1 MSKDAFS
8 LVKSSRTKLSKTA
21 KSAAANKKLTP
32 HDELMQHRVTPET
45 KLPPLEFLFKMNG
58 IECFPL
64 SELVANTGKAKSGK
78 TLFLSIVMAC
88 CMKRNVLGLERIRE
102 APIRVLWYD
111 TEQSA
116 QSTQNILV
124 HRIIPLSHTED
135 NGHTDSTDNTDSLS
149 HTEPTVDGRRES
161 QITENTEITESNS
174 NTNLTNPT
182 NKEISN
188 SVILDPEKKDS
199 LDSCNSCSEENSS
212 VPYVQSVV
220 ENLND
225 QFFVFN
231 VRGIGWEKRRELLT
245 VAISEIE
252 PDLVIVDGIKD
263 LITDINDGTQAT
275 MVVEDQMGLAQ
286 TYNCCIVD
294 VLHQNKSD
302 TDRNMRG
309 WIGTELAN
317 KAFEAWACSIVPNTE
332 TFKVEHVMSRMR
344 RCQDNLYYQLDDAA
358 LPISCEKPDE
368 QPREPNG
375 RFASKK
381 KPEEKPK
388 PKYDI
393 DWGNL
398 NREYI
403 LQNDIEEPLPPEEIP
418 WDLVKLFTDA
428 MEGCAFKRYNQ
439 LMAIA
444 MRIAG
449 IDDSKYY
456 YFLIDCAKEQH
467 IIVPGKDGYN
477 QQGFFL
483 NSAEQRQRILAYE
496 EEQRRKAKE
505 PVQSSLPFPETD
517 TDDAPPY

>member
-1 MSKDAFS
+1 M
-8 LVKSSRTKLSKTA
+8 
-21 KSAAANKKLTP
+21 KK
-32 HDELMQHRVTPET
+32 
-45 KLPPLEFLFKMNG
+45 
-58 IECFPL
+58 
-64 SELVANTGKAKSGK
+64 
-78 TLFLSIVMAC
+78 
-88 CMKRNVLGLERIRE
+88 NVLGLERIRE
-102 APIRVLWYD
+102 DPIRVLWYD

-124 HRIIPLSHTED
+124 HRILPLSL
-135 NGHTDSTDNTDSLS
+135 TDNADTSSICHLTSDINDS
-149 HTEPTVDGRRES
+149 
-161 QITENTEITESNS
+161 
-174 NTNLTNPT
+174 
-182 NKEISN
+182 
-188 SVILDPEKKDS
+188 
-199 LDSCNSCSEENSS
+199 
-212 VPYVQSVV
+212 
-220 ENLND
+220 
-225 QFFVFN
+225 FFVFN

-245 VAISEIE
+245 VAISEIQ

-358 LPISCEKPDE
+358 LPVTCEKPDE

-393 DWGNL
+393 NWGNL
-398 NREYI
+398 NRDYI
-403 LQNDIEEPLPPEEIP
+403 LKNDIEEPLPPEEIP
-418 WDLVKLFTDA
+418 WDLAKLFTDA

-449 IDDSKYY
+449 IEDSKYY

-467 IIVPGKDGYN
+467 IIAPGKDGYN

-483 NSAEQRQRILAYE
+483 NSVEQRQRILAYE
-496 EEQRRKAKE
+496 EEQRRKAME
-505 PVQSSLPFPETD
+505 PVQSSLPFPESD
-517 TDDAPPY
+517 NDDAPPY

>member
-1 MSKDAFS
+1 MSSDTFS
-8 LVKSSRTKLSKTA
+8 LVRSSQAKLSQTA
-21 KSAAANKKLTP
+21 KAAKKLSP

-58 IECFPL
+58 TECFPL
-64 SELVANTGKAKSGK
+64 SELVATTGKAKSGK

-88 CMKRNVLGLERIRE
+88 CLKRNVLGLERIRE

-116 QSTQNILV
+116 QSTQQILV
-124 HRIIPLSHTED
+124 NRIIPLA
-135 NGHTDSTDNTDSLS
+135 HTDSSLS
-149 HTEPTVDGRRES
+149 PA
-161 QITENTEITESNS
+161 EINEI
-174 NTNLTNPT
+174 
-182 NKEISN
+182 KEIS
-188 SVILDPEKKDS
+188 P
-199 LDSCNSCSEENSS
+199 SEIATRSQIS
-212 VPYVQSVV
+212 AVSAISAGPS
-220 ENLND
+220 LND

-231 VRGIGWEKRRELLT
+231 VRGIGWEKRCELLT
-245 VAISEIE
+245 VAISEIK

-286 TYNCCIVD
+286 TYNCSIVD

-309 WIGTELAN
+309 WIGTELTN

-358 LPISCEKPDE
+358 LPVSCEKPDE

-381 KPEEKPK
+381 KPEEQPQAKPSFK
-388 PKYDI
+388 V
-393 DWGNL
+393 DWGKL
-398 NREYI
+398 NRDYI
-403 LQNDIEEPLPPEEIP
+403 LKNDIEEPLPPEEIP
-418 WDLVKLFTDA
+418 WDLAKLFTDA
-428 MEGCAFKRYNQ
+428 MEGCSFKRFNQ
-439 LMAIA
+439 LMAVV
-444 MRIAG
+444 MRITG
-449 IDDSKYY
+449 IEDNKYY
-456 YFLIDCAKEQH
+456 YYLLDCAKEQH
-467 IIVPGKDGYN
+467 IIAPGKDGYN

-483 NSAEQRQRILAYE
+483 NSVEQRQRILAYE
-496 EEQRRKAKE
+496 EEQRRKAME
-505 PVQSSLPFPETD
+505 PVQSSLDFD
-517 TDDAPPY
+517 ASSDDAPSF

>member
-1 MSKDAFS
+1 MSNDAFS
-8 LVKSSRTKLSKTA
+8 LVRSSQANLCQTAKAAKKLS
-21 KSAAANKKLTP
+21 P

-58 IECFPL
+58 TECFPL

-124 HRIIPLSHTED
+124 HRIIPLSEANTDHS
-135 NGHTDSTDNTDSLS
+135 DSTD
-149 HTEPTVDGRRES
+149 
-161 QITENTEITESNS
+161 
-174 NTNLTNPT
+174 
-182 NKEISN
+182 
-188 SVILDPEKKDS
+188 KDS
-199 LDSCNSCSEENSS
+199 LDSCVPLVASEHSSSACSEKTS
-212 VPYVQSVV
+212 VQSVKSVV

-245 VAISEIE
+245 LAISEVK

-302 TDRNMRG
+302 ADRNMRG
-309 WIGTELAN
+309 WIGTELTN

-358 LPISCEKPDE
+358 LPVSCEKPDE

-381 KPEEKPK
+381 KPEEQPQAKPSFK
-388 PKYDI
+388 V
-393 DWGNL
+393 DWGKL
-398 NREYI
+398 NRDYI
-403 LQNDIEEPLPPEEIP
+403 LKNDIEEPLPPEEIP
-418 WDLVKLFTDA
+418 WDLAKLFTDA
-428 MEGCAFKRYNQ
+428 MEGCSFKRFNQ
-439 LMAIA
+439 LMAVA
-444 MRIAG
+444 MNVAG
-449 IDDSKYY
+449 IEDRKYY
-456 YFLIDCAKEQH
+456 YYLIERAKEQH
-467 IIVPGKDGYN
+467 IIAPGKDGYN

-496 EEQRRKAKE
+496 EEQRRKAME
-505 PVQSSLPFPETD
+505 PVQSSLPFPESD

>member
-1 MSKDAFS
+1 MSNDAFS
-8 LVKSSRTKLSKTA
+8 LVRSSQAKLSQTA
-21 KSAAANKKLTP
+21 KTAAANKKLTP

-58 IECFPL
+58 TECFPL

-102 APIRVLWYD
+102 TPIRVLWYD

-124 HRIIPLSHTED
+124 HRIIPLSHQELENSRID
-135 NGHTDSTDNTDSLS
+135 VSTS
-149 HTEPTVDGRRES
+149 
-161 QITENTEITESNS
+161 
-174 NTNLTNPT
+174 
-182 NKEISN
+182 
-188 SVILDPEKKDS
+188 KDS
-199 LDSCNSCSEENSS
+199 EDSKEPAIKDNSCSINGNSCS
-212 VPYVQSVV
+212 D
-220 ENLND
+220 LND

-245 VAISEIE
+245 VAISEIQ

-302 TDRNMRG
+302 ADRNMRG
-309 WIGTELAN
+309 WIGTELTN

-344 RCQDNLYYQLDDAA
+344 RCQENLYYQLDDAS
-358 LPISCEKPDE
+358 LPAACEKPDE

-375 RFASKK
+375 RYASKK
-381 KPEEKPK
+381 KPEEQEKPAK

-393 DWGNL
+393 DWGKL
-398 NREYI
+398 NRDYI
-403 LQNDIEEPLPPEEIP
+403 LQNDIEEPLPPEQIP
-418 WDLVKLFTDA
+418 WDLVKLFTDS
-428 MEGCAFKRYNQ
+428 MEGWSFKRFNQ
-439 LMAIA
+439 LMAVA

-449 IDDSKYY
+449 IEDRKYY
-456 YFLIDCAKEQH
+456 YHLVDRAVEQH
-467 IIVPGKDGYN
+467 IIAPGKDAYN

-483 NSAEQRQRILAYE
+483 NTVEQRQRILAYE
-496 EEQRRKAKE
+496 EEQRRKAME
-505 PVQSSLPFPETD
+505 PVQSSLPFPESD
-517 TDDAPPY
+517 SDDAPPY

>member
-1 MSKDAFS
+1 MSNDAFS
-8 LVKSSRTKLSKTA
+8 LVRSSQAKLSQT
-21 KSAAANKKLTP
+21 AAANKKLTP

-58 IECFPL
+58 TECFPL

-116 QSTQNILV
+116 QSTQNILC
-124 HRIIPLSHTED
+124 HRIIPLSET
-135 NGHTDSTDNTDSLS
+135 
-149 HTEPTVDGRRES
+149 
-161 QITENTEITESNS
+161 

-199 LDSCNSCSEENSS
+199 SDSCNSCSEENSS

-245 VAISEIE
+245 LAISEVK

-309 WIGTELAN
+309 WIGTELTN

-483 NSAEQRQRILAYE
+483 NSAEQRQRILTYE

>member
-1 MSKDAFS
+1 MSNDAFS
-8 LVKSSRTKLSKTA
+8 FVRSSQAKLSQT
-21 KSAAANKKLTP
+21 AAANKKLTP

-58 IECFPL
+58 TECFPL

-124 HRIIPLSHTED
+124 HRIIPLA
-135 NGHTDSTDNTDSLS
+135 HTDSSLS
-149 HTEPTVDGRRES
+149 PAEIKEIAEMSPSENATRS
-161 QITENTEITESNS
+161 QISA
-174 NTNLTNPT
+174 
-182 NKEISN
+182 ISAI
-188 SVILDPEKKDS
+188 SAGPS
-199 LDSCNSCSEENSS
+199 
-212 VPYVQSVV
+212 
-220 ENLND
+220 LND

-245 VAISEIE
+245 LAISEVK

-309 WIGTELAN
+309 WIGTELTN

-358 LPISCEKPDE
+358 LPVSCEKPDE

-381 KPEEKPK
+381 KPEEQQQAKPSFK
-388 PKYDI
+388 V
-393 DWGNL
+393 DWGKL
-398 NREYI
+398 NRDYI
-403 LQNDIEEPLPPEEIP
+403 LKNDIEEPLPPEEIP
-418 WDLVKLFTDA
+418 WDLAKLFTDA
-428 MEGCAFKRYNQ
+428 MEGCSFKRFNQ
-439 LMAIA
+439 LMAVA
-444 MRIAG
+444 MNVAG
-449 IDDSKYY
+449 IEDRKYY
-456 YFLIDCAKEQH
+456 YYLIERAKEQH
-467 IIVPGKDGYN
+467 IIAPGKDGYN

-496 EEQRRKAKE
+496 EEQRRKAME
-505 PVQSSLPFPETD
+505 PVQSSLPFPESD
-517 TDDAPPY
+517 TDDAAPY

>member
-1 MSKDAFS
+1 MSNDAFS
-8 LVKSSRTKLSKTA
+8 FVRSSQAKLSQT
-21 KSAAANKKLTP
+21 AAANKKLTP

-58 IECFPL
+58 TECFPL

-124 HRIIPLSHTED
+124 HRIIPLA
-135 NGHTDSTDNTDSLS
+135 HTDSSLS
-149 HTEPTVDGRRES
+149 PAEIKEIAEMSPSENATRS
-161 QITENTEITESNS
+161 QISA
-174 NTNLTNPT
+174 
-182 NKEISN
+182 ISAI
-188 SVILDPEKKDS
+188 SAGPS
-199 LDSCNSCSEENSS
+199 
-212 VPYVQSVV
+212 
-220 ENLND
+220 LND

-245 VAISEIE
+245 LAISEVK

-309 WIGTELAN
+309 WIGTELTN

-358 LPISCEKPDE
+358 LPVSCEKPDE

-381 KPEEKPK
+381 KPEEQQQAKPSFK
-388 PKYDI
+388 V
-393 DWGNL
+393 DWGKL
-398 NREYI
+398 NRDYI
-403 LQNDIEEPLPPEEIP
+403 LKNDIEEPLPPEEIP
-418 WDLVKLFTDA
+418 WDLAKLFTDA
-428 MEGCAFKRYNQ
+428 MEGCSFKRFNQ
-439 LMAIA
+439 LMAVA
-444 MRIAG
+444 MNVAG
-449 IDDSKYY
+449 IEDRKYY
-456 YFLIDCAKEQH
+456 YYLIERAKEQH
-467 IIVPGKDGYN
+467 IIAPGKDGYN

-483 NSAEQRQRILAYE
+483 NSAEQRQHILAYE
-496 EEQRRKAKE
+496 EEQRRKAME
-505 PVQSSLPFPETD
+505 PVQSSLPFPESD
-517 TDDAPPY
+517 TDDAAPY

>member
-1 MSKDAFS
+1 MSEKLTSIHQELKPIDETMPKDDAFD
-8 LVKSSRTKLSKTA
+8 LVRSSQAKLCQAA
-21 KSAAANKKLTP
+21 KSATAKKLTP
-32 HDELMQHRVTPET
+32 RDELLQHRVTPET
-45 KLPPLEFLFKMNG
+45 VLPPLEFLFKMNG
-58 IECFPL
+58 TECFPL

-88 CMKRNVLGLERIRE
+88 CLKKNVLGLERIRE
-102 APIRVLWYD
+102 TPIRVLWYD

-124 HRIIPLSHTED
+124 HRIIPLSHQELENSRID
-135 NGHTDSTDNTDSLS
+135 VSTS
-149 HTEPTVDGRRES
+149 
-161 QITENTEITESNS
+161 
-174 NTNLTNPT
+174 
-182 NKEISN
+182 
-188 SVILDPEKKDS
+188 KDS
-199 LDSCNSCSEENSS
+199 EDSKEPAINDNSCSINGNSCS
-212 VPYVQSVV
+212 D
-220 ENLND
+220 LND

-245 VAISEIE
+245 VAISEIQ

-309 WIGTELAN
+309 WIGTELTN

-344 RCQDNLYYQLDDAA
+344 RSQENLYYQLDDAA
-358 LPISCEKPDE
+358 LPVCCEKPDE

-381 KPEEKPK
+381 RPEELQQAKPSFK
-388 PKYDI
+388 V
-393 DWGNL
+393 DWGQL
-398 NREYI
+398 NRDYI
-403 LQNDIEEPLPPEEIP
+403 LKNDIEEPLPPEEIP
-418 WDLVKLFTDA
+418 WDLAKLFTDA
-428 MEGCAFKRYNQ
+428 MEGCSFKRFNQ
-439 LMAIA
+439 LMAVA
-444 MRIAG
+444 MNVAG
-449 IDDSKYY
+449 IEDRKYY
-456 YFLIDCAKEQH
+456 YYLIERAKEQH
-467 IIVPGKDGYN
+467 IIAPGKDGYN

-496 EEQRRKAKE
+496 EEQRRKAME
-505 PVQSSLPFPETD
+505 PVQSSLPFPESD
-517 TDDAPPY
+517 TDDTPPY

>member
-1 MSKDAFS
+1 MENSAFS
-8 LVKSSRTKLSKTA
+8 LVRSSQAKLSQTA
-21 KSAAANKKLTP
+21 KTAAANKKLSP

-58 IECFPL
+58 TECFPL

-88 CMKRNVLGLERIRE
+88 CMKQNVLGLERIRE
-102 APIRVLWYD
+102 DPIRVLWYD

-124 HRIIPLSHTED
+124 HRIIPLSLSD
-135 NGHTDSTDNTDSLS
+135 NAETSSISHLPSAINDS
-149 HTEPTVDGRRES
+149 
-161 QITENTEITESNS
+161 
-174 NTNLTNPT
+174 
-182 NKEISN
+182 
-188 SVILDPEKKDS
+188 
-199 LDSCNSCSEENSS
+199 
-212 VPYVQSVV
+212 
-220 ENLND
+220 
-225 QFFVFN
+225 FFVFN

-245 VAISEIE
+245 VAISEIQ

-309 WIGTELAN
+309 WIGTELTN

-358 LPISCEKPDE
+358 LPVTCEKPDE

-381 KPEEKPK
+381 KPEEKQQAK
-388 PKYDI
+388 PSFKV
-393 DWGNL
+393 DWGKL
-398 NREYI
+398 NRDYI
-403 LQNDIEEPLPPEEIP
+403 LKNDIEEPLPPEEIP
-418 WDLVKLFTDA
+418 WDLAKLFTDA
-428 MEGCAFKRYNQ
+428 MEGCSFKRFNQ
-439 LMAIA
+439 LMAVA
-444 MRIAG
+444 MNVAG
-449 IDDSKYY
+449 IEDRKYY
-456 YFLIDCAKEQH
+456 YYLIERAKEQH
-467 IIVPGKDGYN
+467 IIAPGKDGYN

-496 EEQRRKAKE
+496 EEQRRKAME
-505 PVQSSLPFPETD
+505 PVQSSLPFPESD
-517 TDDAPPY
+517 TDDAAPY

>member
-8 LVKSSRTKLSKTA
+8 LVKSSQTKLSKTA
-21 KSAAANKKLTP
+21 KTAAANKKLTP

-58 IECFPL
+58 TECFPL

-116 QSTQNILV
+116 QSTQNILC
-124 HRIIPLSHTED
+124 HRIIPLSET
-135 NGHTDSTDNTDSLS
+135 
-149 HTEPTVDGRRES
+149 
-161 QITENTEITESNS
+161 

-245 VAISEIE
+245 LAISEVK

-309 WIGTELAN
+309 WIGTELTN

-358 LPISCEKPDE
+358 LPVSCEKPDE

-381 KPEEKPK
+381 KPEEQQQAKPSFK
-388 PKYDI
+388 V
-393 DWGNL
+393 DWGKL
-398 NREYI
+398 NRDYI
-403 LQNDIEEPLPPEEIP
+403 LKNDIEEPLPPEEIP
-418 WDLVKLFTDA
+418 WDLAKLFTDA
-428 MEGCAFKRYNQ
+428 MEGCSFKRFNQ
-439 LMAIA
+439 LMAVA
-444 MRIAG
+444 MNVAG
-449 IDDSKYY
+449 IEDRKYY
-456 YFLIDCAKEQH
+456 YYLIERAKEQH
-467 IIVPGKDGYN
+467 IIAPGKDGYN

-496 EEQRRKAKE
+496 EEQRRKAME
-505 PVQSSLPFPETD
+505 PVQSSLPFPESD

>member
-1 MSKDAFS
+1 MYMSNDAFS
-8 LVKSSRTKLSKTA
+8 LVRSSQANLCQTAKAAKKLS
-21 KSAAANKKLTP
+21 P

-58 IECFPL
+58 TECFPL

-124 HRIIPLSHTED
+124 HRIIPLSEANTDHS
-135 NGHTDSTDNTDSLS
+135 DSTD
-149 HTEPTVDGRRES
+149 
-161 QITENTEITESNS
+161 
-174 NTNLTNPT
+174 
-182 NKEISN
+182 
-188 SVILDPEKKDS
+188 KDS
-199 LDSCNSCSEENSS
+199 LDSCVPLVASEHSSSACSEKTF
-212 VPYVQSVV
+212 VQSVKSGV

-245 VAISEIE
+245 LAISEIK

-302 TDRNMRG
+302 ADRNMRG
-309 WIGTELAN
+309 WIGTELTN

-358 LPISCEKPDE
+358 LPAACEEPDE

-375 RFASKK
+375 RYASK
-381 KPEEKPK
+381 KPEEQKKPVK

-428 MEGCAFKRYNQ
+428 MEGCAFKRYKQ

-449 IDDSKYY
+449 IEDRKYY
-456 YFLIDCAKEQH
+456 YYLVDRAKELH
-467 IIVPGKDGYN
+467 ILAPGKDGYN
-477 QQGFFL
+477 QQGLFL
-483 NSAEQRQRILAYE
+483 NSVEQRQRILAYE
-496 EEQRRKAKE
+496 EELRRKAQE
-505 PVQSSLPFPETD
+505 PVQSSLPFPESD

>member
-1 MSKDAFS
+1 MSNDAFS
-8 LVKSSRTKLSKTA
+8 LVRSSQAKLSQT
-21 KSAAANKKLTP
+21 AAANKKLTP

-58 IECFPL
+58 TECFPL

-116 QSTQNILV
+116 QSTQNILC
-124 HRIIPLSHTED
+124 HRIIPLSET
-135 NGHTDSTDNTDSLS
+135 
-149 HTEPTVDGRRES
+149 
-161 QITENTEITESNS
+161 

-199 LDSCNSCSEENSS
+199 SDSCNSCSEENSS

-245 VAISEIE
+245 VAISEVK

-309 WIGTELAN
+309 WIGTELTN

-344 RCQDNLYYQLDDAA
+344 RCQDNLYYQLDDTA
-358 LPISCEKPDE
+358 LPAACEEPDE

-375 RFASKK
+375 RYASKK
-381 KPEEKPK
+381 KPEEQKKPAK

-393 DWGNL
+393 EWGKL
-398 NREYI
+398 NRDYI
-403 LQNDIEEPLPPEEIP
+403 LKNDIEEPLPPEEIP

-449 IDDSKYY
+449 IEDSNYY
-456 YFLIDCAKEQH
+456 YYLVNRAKEQH
-467 IIVPGKDGYN
+467 ILAPGKDGYN
-477 QQGFFL
+477 KYGFFL
-483 NSAEQRQRILAYE
+483 NSVEQRQRIIAYE
-496 EEQRRKAKE
+496 EEQRRKAQE
-505 PVQSSLPFPETD
+505 PVQSSLPFPESD

>member
-1 MSKDAFS
+1 MSNDAFS
-8 LVKSSRTKLSKTA
+8 LVRSSQAKLSQT
-21 KSAAANKKLTP
+21 AAANKKLTP

-58 IECFPL
+58 TECFPL

-116 QSTQNILV
+116 QSTQNILC
-124 HRIIPLSHTED
+124 HRIIPLSET
-135 NGHTDSTDNTDSLS
+135 
-149 HTEPTVDGRRES
+149 
-161 QITENTEITESNS
+161 

-199 LDSCNSCSEENSS
+199 SDSCNSCSEENSS
-212 VPYVQSVV
+212 VPSVQSVV

-245 VAISEIE
+245 VAISEVK

-309 WIGTELAN
+309 WIGTELTN

-358 LPISCEKPDE
+358 LPAACEEPDE

-375 RFASKK
+375 RYASK
-381 KPEEKPK
+381 KPEEQKKPVK

-449 IDDSKYY
+449 IEDSNYY
-456 YFLIDCAKEQH
+456 YYLVNRAKEQH
-467 IIVPGKDGYN
+467 ILAPGKDGYN
-477 QQGFFL
+477 KYGFFL
-483 NSAEQRQRILAYE
+483 NSVEQRQRIIAYE
-496 EEQRRKAKE
+496 EEQRRKAQE
-505 PVQSSLPFPETD
+505 PVQSSLPFPESD

>member
-1 MSKDAFS
+1 MSNDAFS
-8 LVKSSRTKLSKTA
+8 LVRSSQAKLSQT
-21 KSAAANKKLTP
+21 AAANKKLTP

-58 IECFPL
+58 TECFPL

-116 QSTQNILV
+116 QSTQNILC
-124 HRIIPLSHTED
+124 HRIIPLSET
-135 NGHTDSTDNTDSLS
+135 
-149 HTEPTVDGRRES
+149 
-161 QITENTEITESNS
+161 

-199 LDSCNSCSEENSS
+199 SDSCNSCSEENSS

-245 VAISEIE
+245 LAISEVK

-309 WIGTELAN
+309 WIGTELTN

-358 LPISCEKPDE
+358 LPVSCKKPDE

-381 KPEEKPK
+381 KPEEQPQAKPSFK
-388 PKYDI
+388 V
-393 DWGNL
+393 DWGKL
-398 NREYI
+398 NRDYI
-403 LQNDIEEPLPPEEIP
+403 LKNDIEEPLPPEEIP
-418 WDLVKLFTDA
+418 WDLAKLFTDA
-428 MEGCAFKRYNQ
+428 MEGCSFKRFNQ
-439 LMAIA
+439 LMAVA
-444 MRIAG
+444 MNVAG
-449 IDDSKYY
+449 IEDRKYY
-456 YFLIDCAKEQH
+456 YYLIERAKEQH
-467 IIVPGKDGYN
+467 IIAPGKDGYN

-496 EEQRRKAKE
+496 EEQRRKAME
-505 PVQSSLPFPETD
+505 PVQSSLPFPESD

>member
-1 MSKDAFS
+1 MSNDAFS
-8 LVKSSRTKLSKTA
+8 LVRSSQAKLSQT
-21 KSAAANKKLTP
+21 AAANKKLTP

-58 IECFPL
+58 TECFPF

-116 QSTQNILV
+116 QSTQNILC
-124 HRIIPLSHTED
+124 HRIIPLSET
-135 NGHTDSTDNTDSLS
+135 
-149 HTEPTVDGRRES
+149 
-161 QITENTEITESNS
+161 
-174 NTNLTNPT
+174 NTNLTKPT

-199 LDSCNSCSEENSS
+199 SDSCNSCSEKNSS
-212 VPYVQSVV
+212 VPSVQSVV

-245 VAISEIE
+245 VAISEVK

-309 WIGTELAN
+309 WIGTELTN

-358 LPISCEKPDE
+358 LPVSCEKPDE

-381 KPEEKPK
+381 KPEEQPQAKPSFK
-388 PKYDI
+388 V
-393 DWGNL
+393 DWGKL
-398 NREYI
+398 NRDYI
-403 LQNDIEEPLPPEEIP
+403 LKNDIEEPLPPEEIP
-418 WDLVKLFTDA
+418 WDLAKLFTDA
-428 MEGCAFKRYNQ
+428 MEGCSFKRFNQ
-439 LMAIA
+439 LMAVA
-444 MRIAG
+444 MNVAG
-449 IDDSKYY
+449 IEDRKYY
-456 YFLIDCAKEQH
+456 YYLIERAKEQH
-467 IIVPGKDGYN
+467 IIAPGKDGYN

-496 EEQRRKAKE
+496 EEQRRKAME
-505 PVQSSLPFPETD
+505 PVQSSLPFPESD
-517 TDDAPPY
+517 TDDAAPY

>member
-1 MSKDAFS
+1 MNNDAFS
-8 LVKSSRTKLSKTA
+8 LVRSSQAKLSQT
-21 KSAAANKKLTP
+21 AAANKKLTP

-58 IECFPL
+58 TECFPL

-116 QSTQNILV
+116 QSTQNILC
-124 HRIIPLSHTED
+124 HRIIPLSET
-135 NGHTDSTDNTDSLS
+135 
-149 HTEPTVDGRRES
+149 
-161 QITENTEITESNS
+161 

-199 LDSCNSCSEENSS
+199 SDSCNSCSEKNSS

-245 VAISEIE
+245 LAISEVK

-309 WIGTELAN
+309 WIGTELTN

-358 LPISCEKPDE
+358 LPVSCEKPDE

-375 RFASKK
+375 RFAPKK
-381 KPEEKPK
+381 KPEEQPQAKPSFK
-388 PKYDI
+388 V
-393 DWGNL
+393 DWGKL
-398 NREYI
+398 NRDYI
-403 LQNDIEEPLPPEEIP
+403 LKNDIEEPLPPEEIP
-418 WDLVKLFTDA
+418 WDLAKLFTDA
-428 MEGCAFKRYNQ
+428 MEGCSFKRFNQ
-439 LMAIA
+439 LMAVA
-444 MRIAG
+444 MNVAG
-449 IDDSKYY
+449 IEDRKYY
-456 YFLIDCAKEQH
+456 YYLIERAKEQH
-467 IIVPGKDGYN
+467 IIAPGKDGYN

-496 EEQRRKAKE
+496 EEQRRKAME
-505 PVQSSLPFPETD
+505 PVQSSLPFPESD
-517 TDDAPPY
+517 TDDAAPY

>member
-1 MSKDAFS
+1 MSDAFS
-8 LVKSSRTKLSKTA
+8 LVRSSQAKLSQT
-21 KSAAANKKLTP
+21 AAANKKLTP

-58 IECFPL
+58 TECFPL

-116 QSTQNILV
+116 QSTQNILC
-124 HRIIPLSHTED
+124 HRIIPLSET
-135 NGHTDSTDNTDSLS
+135 
-149 HTEPTVDGRRES
+149 
-161 QITENTEITESNS
+161 

-199 LDSCNSCSEENSS
+199 SDSCNSCSEKNSS
-212 VPYVQSVV
+212 VPSVQSVV

-245 VAISEIE
+245 LAISEVK

-309 WIGTELAN
+309 WIGTELTN

-358 LPISCEKPDE
+358 LPVSCEKPDE

-381 KPEEKPK
+381 KPEEQPLAKPSFK
-388 PKYDI
+388 V
-393 DWGNL
+393 DWGKL
-398 NREYI
+398 NRDYI
-403 LQNDIEEPLPPEEIP
+403 LKNDIEEPLPPEEIP
-418 WDLVKLFTDA
+418 WDLAKLFTDA
-428 MEGCAFKRYNQ
+428 MEGCSFKRFNQ
-439 LMAIA
+439 LMAVA
-444 MRIAG
+444 MNVAG
-449 IDDSKYY
+449 IEDRKYY
-456 YFLIDCAKEQH
+456 YYLIERAKEQH
-467 IIVPGKDGYN
+467 IIAPGKDGYN

-496 EEQRRKAKE
+496 EEQRRKAME
-505 PVQSSLPFPETD
+505 PVQSSLPFPESD

>member
-1 MSKDAFS
+1 MDNSAFS
-8 LVKSSRTKLSKTA
+8 LVRSSQAKLRQTA

-58 IECFPL
+58 TECFPL
-64 SELVANTGKAKSGK
+64 SEIVANTGKAKSGK

-124 HRIIPLSHTED
+124 HRIIPLSEAPD
-135 NGHTDSTDNTDSLS
+135 
-149 HTEPTVDGRRES
+149 
-161 QITENTEITESNS
+161 
-174 NTNLTNPT
+174 
-182 NKEISN
+182 
-188 SVILDPEKKDS
+188 
-199 LDSCNSCSEENSS
+199 
-212 VPYVQSVV
+212 
-220 ENLND
+220 LND

-245 VAISEIE
+245 VAISEIQ

-263 LITDINDGTQAT
+263 LINDINDGTQAT
-275 MVVEDQMGLAQ
+275 MVIEDQMGLAQ

-309 WIGTELAN
+309 WIGTELTN

-332 TFKVEHVMSRMR
+332 TFKAEHVMSRMR

-358 LPISCEKPDE
+358 LPVTCEKPFE
-368 QPREPNG
+368 QPRELNG

-381 KPEEKPK
+381 KPEEQQAKPSFK
-388 PKYDI
+388 V
-393 DWGNL
+393 DWGKL
-398 NREYI
+398 NRDYI
-403 LQNDIEEPLPPEEIP
+403 LKNDIEEPLPPEDIP

-428 MEGCAFKRYNQ
+428 MEGCSFKRFNQ
-439 LMAIA
+439 LMAVV

-449 IDDSKYY
+449 IEDNKYY
-456 YFLIDCAKEQH
+456 YSLLNRAKEQH
-467 IIVPGKDGYN
+467 ILAPGKDGYN
-477 QQGFFL
+477 QQGFFF

-496 EEQRRKAKE
+496 EEQ
-505 PVQSSLPFPETD
+505 
-517 TDDAPPY
+517 